1 MRGFTEMRYWRRRH
15 EPFDLEAELKDSRPQ
30 PSPDLVHQLEARVRD
45 SGRTRVG
52 SLRVAFVGAL
62 TAVMLAGVS
71 AVGGAGYASSAAR
84 DAAVSVKRV
93 VTPKEVVKVLKRSAA
108 QQQYGPTKPTRKT
121 TKAKAKK
128 VKKAKKGKG
137 AKGRVRA
144 RTRPPFTG

>member
-1 MRGFTEMRYWRRRH
+1 MRYWRRRH
-15 EPFDLEAELKDSRPQ
+15 EPFDLEAELRSSRPE
-30 PSPDLVHQLEARVRD
+30 PSPEFMRKLEARVRKD
-45 SGRTRVG
+45 GRTRAG

-62 TAVMLAGVS
+62 TAVMLLAVAS
-71 AVGGAGYASSAAR
+71 VGGVGYASSAAT

-93 VTPKEVVKVLKRSAA
+93 VSPTDRVVRVLTRSAA
-108 QQQYGPTKPTRKT
+108 IDQYGPKK
-121 TKAKAKK
+121 KAKKAKK